1 MEGNKMGVD
10 EKVIVEDIEHSLD
23 LYDLNELST
32 ENEVVEA
39 VSIISELSS
48 RYRHLHVQLS
58 LAEGYEELYPEYG
71 ATVGKMNK
79 YIRDARTKIRNLKVG
94 SENKF
99 LAEENVPVNKSEVV
113 SLEIKAEV
121 LFEKVELENMSVDLI
136 TATDES
142 EINKYVSK
150 MEQFIDNFFD
160 LSAEMRQKCPVVYKD
175 KFERQIANGSLEIR
189 QDIKMA
195 KILKREILLV
205 REKLSKGAIF
215 QKNQAQH
222 ETKAE
227 NLLTELRIRFK
238 TLSKKYG
245 VNLEELG
252 DYQILDL
259 QQEKSMDLEFNEI
272 LDKVTE
278 LSSLAHLVGEKMC
291 ATIEKVRKTRDN
303 LVSKR
308 EVFSDTLRKIMIERD
323 ITLEK

>member
-1 MEGNKMGVD
+1 
-10 EKVIVEDIEHSLD
+10 
-23 LYDLNELST
+23 
-32 ENEVVEA
+32 
-39 VSIISELSS
+39 
-48 RYRHLHVQLS
+48 
-58 LAEGYEELYPEYG
+58 
-71 ATVGKMNK
+71 
-79 YIRDARTKIRNLKVG
+79 
-94 SENKF
+94 
-99 LAEENVPVNKSEVV
+99 
-113 SLEIKAEV
+113 
-121 LFEKVELENMSVDLI
+121 
-136 TATDES
+136 
-142 EINKYVSK
+142 
-150 MEQFIDNFFD
+150 
-160 LSAEMRQKCPVVYKD
+160 
-175 KFERQIANGSLEIR
+175 
-189 QDIKMA
+189 MA

-291 ATIEKVRKTRDN
+291 ATIDKVRKTRDK

-323 ITLEK
+323 ITLEKIKQASDMPIEIPRFTGYDSKMDFFTFRSEFRKLIEPKIRKKLWPDYVIF